1 MDIEAFYPLG
11 VFLLFFVLFG
21 LFFIVIG
28 RRKDASEDQEQM
40 EYLSRYSEAKRA
52 QKELPIMLRKQSD

>member
-11 VFLLFFVLFG
+11 VFILFFAVLG
-21 LFFIVIG
+21 FIAIFG

-52 QKELPIMLRKQSD
+52 QKEMPIMLRKQAD